1 MGAVSPLEIASARSP
16 SLPPSWAEPV
26 GFDDGS
32 GLSASSLGAL
42 GVSDAVGRFVGS
54 ERAGSTPH
62 AVSVTATSARPAT
75 NASTRA
81 TEGLVGRGEWVI
93 RHLVDSGG
101 G

>member
-1 MGAVSPLEIASARSP
+1 M
-16 SLPPSWAEPV
+16 PPSWEEPV

-32 GLSASSLGAL
+32 GLSSSSLGAL

-62 AVSVTATSARPAT
+62 AASVTATSARPAT

-81 TEGLVGRGEWVI
+81 TPEGLVGRGEGVI

-101 G
+101 GLCRTMITRIPDI